1 MKLTRSSRREILE
14 NAFSYIVVFAMLA
27 YGAGKIIQFKKA
39 VDLNRTVDSMTGME
53 LMWAFYGHSTT
64 YVYILGCLEI
74 IGGLLMLIKTTR
86 LIGCLLVST
95 ILVNIIL
102 QDIFYN
108 VNVGALRA
116 AILYQIVIL
125 AILWFNREK
134 LLASFRA
141 LLTRNI
147 TELPKKDTFIKLF
160 LSFLLFVILRIAEFY
175 LTIKI

>member
-1 MKLTRSSRREILE
+1 MKLVKSDIREISE
-14 NAFSYIVVFAMLA
+14 NAFSYIVVFAMFA
-27 YGAGKIIQFKKA
+27 YGVGKIVQFKNA
-39 VDLNRTVDSMTGME
+39 VDLSKTVEKMTGME
-53 LMWAFYGHSTT
+53 LMWAFYGHSAT

-95 ILVNIIL
+95 IVINIIL

-116 AILYQIVIL
+116 AILYQILIL

-134 LLASFRA
+134 LLASSKV
-141 LLTRNI
+141 LLNRNI
-147 TELPKKDTFIKLF
+147 KGISKKDTLIKLL
-160 LSFLLFVILRIAEFY
+160 LSFLLFVILRIVEFY
-175 LTIKI
+175 LTIKL